1 MVVRRSYR
9 SLRSLNRGVGGQIKR
24 GEREKINNRMTAG
37 LSTKQMMKAIKGGYY
52 SGDDEGFLEDMQ
64 ILRDRGETI
73 KQYYDEL
80 RRKKYI

>member
-9 SLRSLNRGVGGQIKR
+9 SLSSLNRGVGGQIKR

-37 LSTKQMMKAIKGGYY
+37 LTTKQMMKAIKGYY
-52 SGDDEGFLEDMQ
+52 PGDNEGFMEDMQ
-64 ILRDRGETI
+64 LIRTRGETI

-80 RRKKYI
+80 KRNKYI